1 MILSPSTRFAANQP
15 PDHDTMA
22 TFGQRFSPALQ
33 GLSVPRLSIASE
45 MGVLMG
51 VLMERKS
58 KLMPPNSR
66 L

>member
-1 MILSPSTRFAANQP
+1 
-15 PDHDTMA
+15 MA

-45 MGVLMG
+45 MGVLM
-51 VLMERKS
+51 ERKS

>member
-45 MGVLMG
+45 MGVLM
-51 VLMERKS
+51 ERKS